1 MANIKTKTSEVHDM
15 SIHQAPM
22 PLCNAGFS
30 QLLIIDAQERLAAAM
45 PADTLDAT
53 VTNMNRLVQAAR
65 SLEVPIISTEQ
76 YPQGLGKTIDAVRE
90 HLPDTAAPTEKTCF
104 SCCTA
109 AGFERALTSQPE
121 RKQVVLVGME
131 AHICIVQP
139 ASGLQRWG
147 YQVFVAADAICS
159 RHTALRDNALERMR
173 HSGIHVTNTE
183 SVAFEWLG
191 DSQNPRFREISGMFK

>member
-1 MANIKTKTSEVHDM
+1 
-15 SIHQAPM
+15 M

-45 PADTLDAT
+45 PKDELAVT
-53 VTNMNRLVQAAR
+53 VANINRLVQSAEI
-65 SLEVPIISTEQ
+65 LQIPVISTEQ
-76 YPQGLGKTIDAVRE
+76 YPQGLGKTIEAIRDK
-90 HLPDTAAPTEKTCF
+90 LPATAAPTEKTCF

-109 AGFERALTSQPE
+109 AGFERALTGQPE

-131 AHICIVQP
+131 AHICIVQT

-159 RHTALRDNALERMR
+159 RHPSNRQNALERMR

-191 DSQNPRFREISGMFK
+191 DSANPRFREVSRMFK

>member
-1 MANIKTKTSEVHDM
+1 M

-22 PLCNAGFS
+22 PLCQSQFS

-45 PADTLDAT
+45 DAQWREA
-53 VTNMNRLVQAAR
+53 VEANINRLIKAAKV
-65 SLEVPIISTEQ
+65 LDIPVIATEHN
-76 YPQGLGKTIDAVRE
+76 PTGLGKTIDGIRA
-90 HLPDTAAPTEKTCF
+90 HLPETVVATEKTCF

-109 AGFERALTSQPE
+109 AGFERSLTAEPQ

-131 AHICIVQP
+131 AHICIVQT

-159 RHTALRDNALERMR
+159 RYSHHRDNALERMR
-173 HSGIHVTNTE
+173 HGGIHVTNAE

-191 DSQNPRFREISGMFK
+191 DSSHERFRPVWQLFK